1 MLQASFRVSLRG
13 RKSAETTV
21 KLLSTQPGTHK
32 DVAVGENSDKGVFL
46 HDLVPAGLQLVPEE
60 CIGAPDTVPA
70 GQGEEGG
77 VAVRG
82 ETQSGVIPLLP
93 REGGESADFSSSS
106 D

>member
-1 MLQASFRVSLRG
+1 MAFR
-13 RKSAETTV
+13 EN
-21 KLLSTQPGTHK
+21 P
-32 DVAVGENSDKGVFL
+32 DVEVLL

-82 ETQSGVIPLLP
+82 EAQSGVIPLLP
-93 REGGESADFSSSS
+93 REGGESAEVFNFFNLFLFFVQGDHI
-106 D
+106 DLKVI

>member
-1 MLQASFRVSLRG
+1 M
-13 RKSAETTV
+13 
-21 KLLSTQPGTHK
+21 KLLSTRPGAHK

-46 HDLVPAGLQLVPEE
+46 HASCLQLVPEE

-82 ETQSGVIPLLP
+82 ETQSGVMPLLP